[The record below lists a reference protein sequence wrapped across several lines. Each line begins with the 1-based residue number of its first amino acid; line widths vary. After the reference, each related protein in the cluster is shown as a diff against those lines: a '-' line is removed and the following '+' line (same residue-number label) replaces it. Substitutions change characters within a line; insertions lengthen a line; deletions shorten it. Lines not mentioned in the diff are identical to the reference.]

1 MNTELEGRVAIVT
14 GAAGGFGREL
24 VRGLLGAGAK
34 VAALDVDENR
44 LDELTAAHEAAAET
58 GRLVTARTDISC
70 YEECEEAIAQTRA
83 DLGGLHILVNN
94 GALGMGVIRI
104 DHMTELVD
112 IQEITPEMWDRFVSV
127 NLSGAWYMTHAAID
141 GLLAQGWG
149 RILNVT
155 TSFFTMLR
163 GRFHPY
169 GPAKAGLE
177 AMSAGHAGEF
187 AGRGVTV
194 NVVVPGGPSD
204 TPMVPPESGF
214 DRRRDDSAVG
224 HGAADSVALLG
235 GGRRA
240 YRTSV
245 RGRGLGCL
253 GRTGG
258 GQKVAALRSGG
269 RIWRRIR
276 YGREASRT
284 NEPHLVRTSCCAG
297 CGTRCSVVRRDGAGT
312 GRSRGATRNVPH
324 DYWGKRL
331 DGSESQ
337 GEDGAGDRRVER
349 DRTRLRCAVRG
360 RGRERAPCGPQP

>member
-1 MNTELEGRVAIVT
+1 MSTELEGRVAIVT

-34 VAALDVDENR
+34 VAALDVDERR

-58 GRLVTARTDISC
+58 GRLVTSRTDISC
-70 YEECEEAIAQTRA
+70 YEECEAAIAQTRA

-104 DHMTELVD
+104 DHMTELVE

-141 GLLAQGWG
+141 GLLSQGWG
-149 RILNVT
+149 RIVNVT

-204 TPMVPPESGF
+204 TPMVPLESGF
-214 DRRRDDSAVG
+214 DRSAMIPPSAMVPPILWLCSEAGGAHTG
-224 HGAADSVALLG
+224 HRYVAAEWDAAADPTA
-235 GGRRA
+235 A
-240 YRTSV
+240 AE
-245 RGRGLGCL
+245 GC
-253 GRTGG
+253 
-258 GQKVAALRSGG
+258 
-269 RIWRRIR
+269 
-276 YGREASRT
+276 
-284 NEPHLVRTSCCAG
+284 
-297 CGTRCSVVRRDGAGT
+297 
-312 GRSRGATRNVPH
+312 
-324 DYWGKRL
+324 
-331 DGSESQ
+331 
-337 GEDGAGDRRVER
+337 
-349 DRTRLRCAVRG
+349 
-360 RGRERAPCGPQP
+360 RAPIGWPDLAQNPVWPGGKPDE